1 MSETE
6 SPVDTV
12 VRLLSQ
18 NMHVVKKDGSL
29 ASIVVSREWV
39 DREIFK
45 NVDGQITVGLAES
58 RDTKIEM
65 SGRLRRRVGSLRVNV
80 WSQDPYIRQKM
91 VEEVNRIVRQNRNSP
106 GGNLSYLD
114 VVSYRDVD
122 RADLKPFIYCT
133 EFVLKSWSFE
143 DIGGVF

>member
-1 MSETE
+1 MSEME
-6 SPVDTV
+6 NPVDTV

-39 DREIFK
+39 DRELFK

-58 RDTKIEM
+58 RDTKIEI

-80 WSQDPYIRQKM
+80 WSQDAYIRQQM

-106 GGNLSYLD
+106 GGNISYLD

-122 RADLKPFIYCT
+122 HVNLKPFIYCT
-133 EFVLKSWSFE
+133 EFTLKSWSFE